1 MTNIIIS
8 LVVSIVA
15 AFLYDI
21 IKKMYFSRE
30 TDTKLDSETYSK
42 KYIHSIKHEFYIGF
56 FLGIIFMTAP
66 DTEYSFINITFDIF
80 AYFSFFVAL
89 MGFMCLV
96 DVVNSMSNK
105 SSNNGTDNN
114 ADT

>member
-1 MTNIIIS
+1 MANIIIS

-21 IKKMYFSRE
+21 IKKIYFSRE
-30 TDTKLDSETYSK
+30 ADSKLDSETYSK
-42 KYIHSIKHEFYIGF
+42 KYILSVKREFYIGF
-56 FLGIIFMTAP
+56 FLGIIFITIP
-66 DTEYSFINITFDIF
+66 DAKYSFINIAFDIF

-96 DVVNSMSNK
+96 DVINSMSNK

>member
-56 FLGIIFMTAP
+56 FLGIIFMTVP
-66 DTEYSFINITFDIF
+66 DTKYSFINITFDIF

-89 MGFMCLV
+89 MGFMCLADIV
-96 DVVNSMSNK
+96 KHMSDK
-105 SSNNGTDNN
+105 AASDN
-114 ADT
+114 ADDKTNT